1 MVHTAALKLI
11 LTEDPRVFLVIGL
24 HDLQPGDTISR
35 GRTVKIVR
43 NAWTEGD
50 RSFVRFL

>member
-1 MVHTAALKLI
+1 M
-11 LTEDPRVFLVIGL
+11 TEDNDTHPTPQPQTEIIGL

-35 GRTVKIVR
+35 GRTVKVVR
-43 NAWTEGD
+43 DAWTEGD